1 MKVVDTCRVSL
12 FTLPSHPHPY
22 LPPTHSVQQENHDT
36 SQMQD
41 SVSSSGH
48 LVMVVEREKERKS
61 EVPEPS
67 LGTPEYS
74 NKFYSMYVVEI
85 LLSHIILVL
94 QCLSATSDILIRLED
109 QNESTF
115 CINSYA
121 VSLNCFLTGCQE
133 NSTL

>member
-1 MKVVDTCRVSL
+1 MLGNKALGLCVFVYHDLCVQLVKLLTACTKVVDTCTVSL
-12 FTLPSHPHPY
+12 FTLPPHPSP
-22 LPPTHSVQQENHDT
+22 PPTHSVQQENHDT

-74 NKFYSMYVVEI
+74 NKFYSTYVVEI

-94 QCLSATSDILIRLED
+94 QCLKCNI
-109 QNESTF
+109 
-115 CINSYA
+115 
-121 VSLNCFLTGCQE
+121 
-133 NSTL
+133 